1 MRVRMFVLGLAV
13 FGIGLASM
21 FSFTRP
27 VEAADK
33 KGKFDPAAVERA
45 RQHVKM
51 LDDLYKTAVVGITK
65 VYVNKQDETPAAAV
79 AKVVFEA
86 MHKKGYHT
94 ARLVDAS
101 GKPKSQDN
109 VAETEFEKKAV
120 AAMKDGKP
128 FIEECAELPNGK
140 KVYRAATIVPA
151 VMKQCVQC
159 HGGKEGNLLGTLVY
173 EVEIK

>member
-1 MRVRMFVLGLAV
+1 MRVRFFVLGLAI
-13 FGIGLASM
+13 FGIGMASLCS
-21 FSFTRP
+21 FSRP
-27 VEAADK
+27 VAAADK
-33 KGKFDPAAVERA
+33 KGGFDPVAVERA

-51 LDDLYKTAVVGITK
+51 LDDLYKTAVVGITAT
-65 VYVNKQDETPAAAV
+65 YVDKQDDVPAAAV
-79 AKVVFEA
+79 AKQLFDA
-86 MHKKGYHT
+86 MHKKGHHT

-101 GKPKSQDN
+101 GKPKSKDN
-109 VAETEFEKKAV
+109 VAVTEFEKKAV
-120 AAMKDGKP
+120 AAMKAGKP
-128 FIEECAELPNGK
+128 FIEECAESNGK